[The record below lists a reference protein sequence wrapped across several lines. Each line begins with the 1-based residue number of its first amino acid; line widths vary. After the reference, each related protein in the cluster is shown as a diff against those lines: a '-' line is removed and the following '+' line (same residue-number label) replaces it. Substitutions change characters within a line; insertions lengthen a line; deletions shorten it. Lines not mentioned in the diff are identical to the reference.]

1 MNIQDALF
9 GSFRPDQHRTSSVEK
24 AGKAEADA
32 ASQASTAPSA
42 PSAVSDRVEI
52 SQTARSAS
60 AEKDHDL
67 RREVEFARRA
77 MYSIP
82 PMSPEQ
88 AEKLLDRLNSGEYD
102 APDVR
107 MNLAEALTKEIAPH
121 TPEAGGEA

>member
-24 AGKAEADA
+24 SGKVEADA

-60 AEKDHDL
+60 AEHDRDL
-67 RREVEFARRA
+67 QREVEFARRA

-82 PMSPEQ
+82 PMSEER
-88 AEKLLDRLNSGEYD
+88 AEKLLNRLRQGEYN

-107 MNLAEALTKEIAPH
+107 MNLSEALTKEIAPH
-121 TPEAGGEA
+121 ALEAGGEA